1 LVKDKILWIEARKP
15 FQILEQVLT
24 CPRLAEERFE
34 PEKFLIKEGERR
46 GIVPLHPLGRSKS
59 EDVRTYKDKKVLG
72 GQIVAQEI
80 LLHML
85 SCEEE
90 CSQLDKVLD
99 KLFGIFSDYQ
109 KRAA

>member
-1 LVKDKILWIEARKP
+1 MP
-15 FQILEQVLT
+15 FQILEQALT
-24 CPRLAEERFE
+24 CPRLAEETFE

-46 GIVPLHPLGRSKS
+46 GIVPLHPLGSSKS

-90 CSQLDKVLD
+90 CSQLSSMLD
-99 KLFGIFSDYQ
+99 SLFGMVSAYQ
-109 KRAA
+109 KQAA